1 MIGAAGTGIKP
12 QPGFLSWGRSVV
24 AEDADFNLWVMA
36 SDKEKSTAE
45 TYLRLLNFVNGLAIA
60 IEVECWDPYLGPKES
75 ELEKL
80 EKYTDLLDK
89 FTASISRL
97 PQKDIEDGIKLLKVE
112 DVMDS

>member
-1 MIGAAGTGIKP
+1 
-12 QPGFLSWGRSVV
+12 V
-24 AEDADFNLWVMA
+24 AEDDDFDPRVMA

-45 TYLRLLNFVNGLAIA
+45 AYLRILNFVNGLAIA

-89 FTASISRL
+89 FTASMSRL
-97 PQKDIEDGIKLLKVE
+97 SQKDVEDGIKLLKVE